1 MKELDISSRLSLILT
16 EKSRQNNQK
25 LLKINP
31 SPVKKIKESI
41 VYKYGEIDKLY
52 KVKARII
59 YLKSWLNEDSDQ
71 TAIYLELADL
81 YEKLAILE
89 IERVPIN
96 DEEYF

>member
-31 SPVKKIKESI
+31 YPVKKIKESI

-59 YLKSWLNEDSDQ
+59 EGLKDSKEHEN
-71 TAIYLELADL
+71 TILS
-81 YEKLAILE
+81 LE
-89 IERVPIN
+89 ISCLMLQAMILFIEDYDGVYN
-96 DEEYF
+96 